1 MTVKGRRATVS
12 LLYNGVSATTQVA
25 GYLRTFKYTDVASGS
40 SDSLSVELN
49 DPDRKWIGAWFP
61 QKGDKLKP
69 TIQTEDWESDGQ
81 SMKFQCGTF
90 EVDDFS
96 FKGGP
101 ITMSLDALALPAES
115 SFKTTSRSV
124 TYEKTTLEEIGKTV
138 AERAGISLYYEADK
152 VTIEKVEQ
160 SNQNDCEFYKKLV
173 EQYGLAMKI
182 YDDKLV
188 VFSEAIYEGKDAK
201 ATLQESDFD
210 PGWSWDTQLVG
221 TYTGVQYEY
230 TNSDKNQTFMVT
242 AGGGDRILT
251 CNDAADNL
259 TEATSIALAALNN
272 ANKGTTTMSV
282 TIKAIPGL
290 IASDCVEIKGLS
302 NLDGKYY
309 IEQITHNVGSGYTM
323 DLELRRVEQ
332 RFTEES
338 SISWINPS

>member
-1 MTVKGRRATVS
+1 VTAT
-12 LLYNGVSATTQVA
+12 AQVA
-25 GYLRTFKYTDVASGS
+25 GYLKSLTYVDVASGS

-69 TIQTEDWESDGQ
+69 TILTESWESDGKIG
-81 SMKFQCGTF
+81 KFACGTF
-90 EVDDFS
+90 AVDDFS
-96 FKGGP
+96 FRGGP
-101 ITMSLDALALPAES
+101 IVLSLDALALPADS
-115 SFKTTSRSV
+115 SFKTTARSV
-124 TYEKTTLEEIGKTV
+124 TYEATTLKNIGQTV
-138 AERAGISLYYEADK
+138 AGRAGISLYFEGKNAS
-152 VTIEKVEQ
+152 IEKVEQ
-160 SNQNDCEFYKKLV
+160 SNQTDCEFYKKLV

-182 YDDKLV
+182 YNDKLV
-188 VFSEAIYEGKDAK
+188 IFSEADYEGKAAK

-210 PGWSWDTQLVG
+210 PGWSWNTQMVG
-221 TYTGVQYEY
+221 TYTGVQYSY

-259 TEATSIALAALNN
+259 TEATAIALAALNN
-272 ANKGTTTMSV
+272 ANRGTTTMSV

-290 IASDCVEIKGLS
+290 IATDCVQIKGLKK
-302 NLDGKYY
+302 LDGKYY
-309 IEQITHNVGSGYTM
+309 IDQITHSVGSGYTM
-323 DLELRRVEQ
+323 DLELRKVEE